1 MKELENRINSVE
13 LCEIINKFRKEEIGP
28 KAKEMRHDSLMA
40 KITKEIKVMKKIPNI
55 KNSLQ
60 NFLES
65 TYTNSRGKTY
75 PCFSLN
81 ASGMRQILNSES
93 VYVRVKTEE
102 YITKLEERNREL
114 QNTDISLLIKRIESL
129 EEQVKILSASPNNYK
144 EFKSL
149 TEWLKGYNIPTTEA
163 NKILVELGI
172 MKKDK
177 EGFHLSDYCP
187 TTWGVPKPIQG
198 VLRIYWSAIGFG
210 KIIPKIQKK
219 WDQKK
224 LVSGQYEQAK
234 MEI

>member
-13 LCEIINKFRKEEIGP
+13 LCEIINRFRKEEDSEATEL
-28 KAKEMRHDSLMA
+28 KHKSLME
-40 KITKEIKVMKKIPNI
+40 KIRKELKIMKKLNI
-55 KNSLQ
+55 NPEQ
-60 NFLES
+60 NILPS
-65 TYTNSRGKTY
+65 TYKDKQNQDR

-93 VYVRVKTEE
+93 VYVRAKTEE
-102 YITKLEERNREL
+102 YITKLENKNREL
-114 QNTDISLLIKRIESL
+114 QNTDISILIKRIESL
-129 EEQVKILSASPNNYK
+129 EKQVRILSANPNNYK

-149 TEWLKGYNIPTTEA
+149 TEWLKGYNIPTSEA

-198 VLRIYWSAIGFG
+198 VLRIYWSAIGF
-210 KIIPKIQKK
+210 KEIIPKIQKK
-219 WDQKK
+219 WEQKK
-224 LVSGQYEQAK
+224 LVSEQYEQAK
-234 MEI
+234 MAI